1 MLHYFGR
8 KEVFMELEKVIQ
20 TRRSIRKFLDKPV
33 EREKINACLEAAR
46 LAPSACNSQPWHY
59 IVLDDPSIKE
69 RFCQAAFSGVYH
81 ISKWAEKAPVLV
93 AVVSD
98 RGNVV
103 SRLGNFFRD
112 TEFFLVDQGISGEHF
127 VLRAHDLGL
136 GVCWIGWLNSAK
148 AAEFFHLPKGKKI
161 EHLFAV
167 GYSAETPS
175 ARPRAKLEDI
185 VSYNEYK
192 E

>member
-1 MLHYFGR
+1 
-8 KEVFMELEKVIQ
+8 MELDRVIKE
-20 TRRSIRKFLDKPV
+20 RRSIRKFLDKPV

-59 IVLDDPSIKE
+59 IVIDDPKVKE
-69 RFCQAAFSGVYH
+69 SFCKEAFGGVYKM
-81 ISKWAEKAPVLV
+81 SAWVASAPVII

-98 RGNVV
+98 RGNFV
-103 SRLGNFFRD
+103 SRIGNFFRS

-136 GVCWIGWLNSAK
+136 GTCWIGWLDSKK
-148 AAEFFHLPKGKKI
+148 AGQFFNLPSGKKI

-167 GYSAETPS
+167 GYAAEEPGP
-175 ARPRAKLEDI
+175 RPRATFEDI
-185 VSYNEYK
+185 VSYNK
-192 E
+192 F

>member
-1 MLHYFGR
+1 
-8 KEVFMELEKVIQ
+8 MELEKVIQ
-20 TRRSIRKFLDKPV
+20 NRRSIRKFLPKPV
-33 EREKINACLEAAR
+33 EREKIDACLEAAR

-59 IVLDDPSIKE
+59 IVLDDPQTKDA
-69 RFCQAAFSGVYH
+69 FCKAVFTGLYKMSAWV
-81 ISKWAEKAPVLV
+81 ATAPVIV

-98 RGNVV
+98 RGSVV

-136 GVCWIGWLNSAK
+136 GTCWIGWLDSKK
-148 AAEFFHLPKGKKI
+148 AAQFFNLPKGKKI

-167 GYSAETPS
+167 GYPAEEPS
-175 ARPRAKLEDI
+175 PRPRAALKDI
-185 VSYNEYK
+185 VSYNK
-192 E
+192 F